1 MAEQARKL
9 RLCSY
14 DRAEVPADAYIVT
27 DSGGEMYFCNARC
40 LSIWAVDFATKP
52 NRPPEQKSLVLH
64 VKTPTGVHR
73 QLPNADELANWAL
86 ATLSE
91 EVDEAESAPSTQ
103 AGDYTSPAPSEG
115 SSAASTFERRFMLVA
130 WISAIRCL

>member
-27 DSGGEMYFCNARC
+27 DSGGEMY

-52 NRPPEQKSLVLH
+52 NRPPEQKSIVLH
-64 VKTPTGVHR
+64 VKTPTGVH
-73 QLPNADELANWAL
+73 
-86 ATLSE
+86 
-91 EVDEAESAPSTQ
+91 
-103 AGDYTSPAPSEG
+103 
-115 SSAASTFERRFMLVA
+115 
-130 WISAIRCL
+130 

>member
-9 RLCSY
+9 RICSY

-52 NRPPEQKSLVLH
+52 NRPPEQKSIVLH
-64 VKTPTGVHR
+64 LTTPTAVQR
-73 QLPNADELANWAL
+73 QFAHVNELANWAL
-86 ATLSE
+86 ANAL
-91 EVDEAESAPSTQ
+91 
-103 AGDYTSPAPSEG
+103 
-115 SSAASTFERRFMLVA
+115 RR
-130 WISAIRCL
+130 SG